1 MKGGSLIMKNALK
14 DLVFL
19 GHAEKVIS
27 LFGHEWKMKT
37 IDASAQIA
45 ATAST
50 GDYDTLARVNALK
63 VAILARALISVDN
76 EPVGNV
82 GETAELLNKMQPMII
97 NRLYDEYDNMIS
109 EQENALADLD
119 ELKNSSKTTSRE
131 SNTK

>member
-1 MKGGSLIMKNALK
+1 MKNSLK

-19 GHAEKVIS
+19 GRSEKDIQ
-27 LFGHEWKMKT
+27 LFGHEWKIKT
-37 IDASAQIA
+37 IDSSAQIA

-63 VAILARALISVDN
+63 VAILARALVSVDN
-76 EPVGNV
+76 EPTGNV
-82 GETAELLNKMQPMII
+82 GETAELLNKLQPMII
-97 NRLYDEYDNMIS
+97 NRLYDEYDNMLR
-109 EQENALADLD
+109 EQEDALSDLD